1 MIETEKKIDFEEQTE
16 QKINLRIKMQ
26 STKKNSIEQ
35 LCRDFYEFASQEHE
49 LSNPVMKK
57 PLDCVVT
64 TRKSPCGQGT
74 ATFSKFKMF
83 IYESYVDVVTTHSFL
98 SRIASFMQNSDVA
111 VSFSIN

>member
-1 MIETEKKIDFEEQTE
+1 MIETEKKFEIQDQTE
-16 QKINLRIKMQ
+16 NKINLRIKMQ
-26 STKKNSIEQ
+26 STKKHEIEQ
-35 LCRDFYEFASQEHE
+35 LCRDFYDFASKEHE
-49 LSNPVMKK
+49 IAKPVMKK

-83 IYESYVDVVTTHSFL
+83 IYESYIDIVTTHSYL
-98 SRIASFMQNSDVA
+98 AKIATFMQSSNVS